1 MAHSLSPSTEL
12 TAVNK
17 VIDEKFVDIYTADKE
32 TGVDKGIPFLG
43 IRSRSIPLVPREGSA
58 GRHCDSPSAYGWL
71 IAYAIIHN
79 GLLRTELQSKR
90 PDGDIYTL
98 TLDCDQRRLSLIN
111 ENTNEQREIEV
122 DIHHTPFP
130 WCLTT
135 AMNMNNRVG
144 VDESVEI
151 NSNTTRLRRLFEH
164 FRKRKLIWIIC
175 LLIINVVTAAAV
187 TTTVLLNKTGK
198 EKTSTEITIPTS
210 TTSEQLIPSVIIDNN
225 TKWKRNAI
233 TVAGRLPFGN
243 QSNELFG
250 PSIVYV
256 DDDNHCIY
264 IADTVN
270 HRIVRWEFGA
280 DKGEIVQRKNQP
292 GNPEIILN
300 KPIDVILDKEKKYLI
315 ICNFGNRQVM
325 KWSLYSANQVDPVMI
340 RVIPCWGLAM
350 DNNGDLYVS
359 EWDKHQVRRF
369 YDGDRQGTV
378 VAGGNGQGNQ
388 FNQLNQPRYIFVD
401 KDHSVY
407 IADYMNN
414 RVMKWKKNAVQG
426 ILIAP
431 RQVSDKN
438 PNSLVQPRG
447 VIVDHMGNIY
457 VSNARTHQITR
468 WSPGKIEATTV
479 AGEKES
485 GWGPTQLINPQS
497 LSFDRQGNLYV
508 VDEKNHRIQ
517 KFDIDLN

>member
-1 MAHSLSPSTEL
+1 
-12 TAVNK
+12 
-17 VIDEKFVDIYTADKE
+17 
-32 TGVDKGIPFLG
+32 
-43 IRSRSIPLVPREGSA
+43 
-58 GRHCDSPSAYGWL
+58 
-71 IAYAIIHN
+71 
-79 GLLRTELQSKR
+79 
-90 PDGDIYTL
+90 
-98 TLDCDQRRLSLIN
+98 
-111 ENTNEQREIEV
+111 
-122 DIHHTPFP
+122 
-130 WCLTT
+130 
-135 AMNMNNRVG
+135 MNNRVG
-144 VDESVEI
+144 PDESVEV
-151 NSNTTRLRRLFEH
+151 NSNTTRLQRLFEH
-164 FRKRKLIWIIC
+164 FRRRKLLWIVF
-175 LLIINVVTAAAV
+175 LITLSIVIIA
-187 TTTVLLNKTGK
+187 
-198 EKTSTEITIPTS
+198 IS
-210 TTSEQLIPSVIIDNN
+210 TTIILVTETKREKISTVTEKSTMETILTSEVLTIEEQLNSSVIINHN
-225 TKWKRNAI
+225 TKWKQNAI
-233 TVAGRLPFGN
+233 TVAGRPAYGN

-250 PSIVYV
+250 PLGIRV

-292 GNPEIILN
+292 GNPEIILDQ
-300 KPIDVILDKEKKYLI
+300 PRDVILDKEKKYLI
-315 ICNFGNRQVM
+315 ICNYGKRQVM

>member
-1 MAHSLSPSTEL
+1 
-12 TAVNK
+12 
-17 VIDEKFVDIYTADKE
+17 
-32 TGVDKGIPFLG
+32 
-43 IRSRSIPLVPREGSA
+43 
-58 GRHCDSPSAYGWL
+58 
-71 IAYAIIHN
+71 
-79 GLLRTELQSKR
+79 
-90 PDGDIYTL
+90 
-98 TLDCDQRRLSLIN
+98 
-111 ENTNEQREIEV
+111 
-122 DIHHTPFP
+122 
-130 WCLTT
+130 
-135 AMNMNNRVG
+135 MNNRVG

-388 FNQLNQPRYIFVD
+388 FNQLNQPFL
-401 KDHSVY
+401 
-407 IADYMNN
+407 
-414 RVMKWKKNAVQG
+414 G
-426 ILIAP
+426 
-431 RQVSDKN
+431 
-438 PNSLVQPRG
+438 
-447 VIVDHMGNIY
+447 
-457 VSNARTHQITR
+457 SN
-468 WSPGKIEATTV
+468 
-479 AGEKES
+479 
-485 GWGPTQLINPQS
+485 L
-497 LSFDRQGNLYV
+497 L
-508 VDEKNHRIQ
+508 
-517 KFDIDLN
+517 DLCS

>member
-1 MAHSLSPSTEL
+1 
-12 TAVNK
+12 
-17 VIDEKFVDIYTADKE
+17 
-32 TGVDKGIPFLG
+32 VDKGIPFLG

-130 WCLTT
+130 WCL
-135 AMNMNNRVG
+135 
-144 VDESVEI
+144 
-151 NSNTTRLRRLFEH
+151 FEH
-164 FRKRKLIWIIC
+164 SRKRKLIWIIC
-175 LLIINVVTAAAV
+175 LLIFNVVIAAAV

-210 TTSEQLIPSVIIDNN
+210 TTSEQLNSSVIINHN
-225 TKWKRNAI
+225 TKWKQNAI
-233 TVAGRLPFGN
+233 TVAGRPAYGN
-243 QSNELFG
+243 QSNELYG

-264 IADTVN
+264 IADTQN
-270 HRIVRWEFGA
+270 DRIVRWEFGA

-292 GNPEIILN
+292 GNPENILN
-300 KPIDVILDKEKKYLI
+300 KPIDVLLDKEKKFLI

-359 EWDKHQVRRF
+359 EWEKHQVRRF
-369 YDGDRQGTV
+369 YEGDRQGTV

-388 FNQLNQPRYIFVD
+388 FNQLNQPHYIFVD

-414 RVMKWKKNAVQG
+414 RVMKWIKNAVQG
-426 ILIAP
+426 SLIAP
-431 RQVSDKN
+431 GQVFNEN
-438 PNSLVQPRG
+438 PNSSVQPIS
-447 VIVDHMGNIY
+447 VIVDHVGNIY
-457 VSNARTHQITR
+457 VSSKDSHQITR
-468 WSPGKIEATTV
+468 WSPGEIEGTTV
-479 AGEKES
+479 VGEEES
-485 GWGPTQLINPQS
+485 GSGPTQLINPQA
-497 LSFDRQGNLYV
+497 LLFDGQGNLYV
-508 VDEKNHRIQ
+508 ADSGNHRIQ
-517 KFDIDLN
+517 KFVIDRD

>member
-1 MAHSLSPSTEL
+1 
-12 TAVNK
+12 
-17 VIDEKFVDIYTADKE
+17 
-32 TGVDKGIPFLG
+32 
-43 IRSRSIPLVPREGSA
+43 
-58 GRHCDSPSAYGWL
+58 
-71 IAYAIIHN
+71 
-79 GLLRTELQSKR
+79 
-90 PDGDIYTL
+90 
-98 TLDCDQRRLSLIN
+98 
-111 ENTNEQREIEV
+111 
-122 DIHHTPFP
+122 
-130 WCLTT
+130 
-135 AMNMNNRVG
+135 MNNRVG
-144 VDESVEI
+144 PDESVEV
-151 NSNTTRLRRLFEH
+151 NSNTTRLRRLYEH
-164 FRKRKLIWIIC
+164 FRRRRLLWIVFLITLSVVIIAISTTII
-175 LLIINVVTAAAV
+175 LVTETKKEKISTVTEKSTMETLLTSEVLTIEEQLNSSLIINH
-187 TTTVLLNKTGK
+187 
-198 EKTSTEITIPTS
+198 
-210 TTSEQLIPSVIIDNN
+210 N
-225 TKWKRNAI
+225 TKWKLNAI
-233 TVAGRLPFGN
+233 TVAGRPAYGN
-243 QSNELFG
+243 QSNELSG
-250 PSIVYV
+250 PLGIRV

-300 KPIDVILDKEKKYLI
+300 KPTDVILDKEKKYLI
-315 ICNFGNRQVM
+315 ICNCGNRQVM

-340 RVIPCWGLAM
+340 RVIFCWGLAM

-359 EWDKHQVRRF
+359 EWEKHQVRRF
-369 YDGDRQGTV
+369 YEGDRQGTV

-388 FNQLNQPRYIFVD
+388 FNQLNQPHYIFVD

-508 VDEKNHRIQ
+508 VDENNHRIQ
-517 KFDIDLN
+517 KICY